1 MDFTEVYKHSGSG
14 SVAFSDGSHLILTA
28 IQDRLV
34 LRRADTFQIMQTWL
48 LDASV
53 TPTHAVTSAKAKGG
67 VPENVISHI
76 GFSCDSEYVMAA
88 SAKRGVVH
96 VYKVQDESWTAR
108 IESGAEG
115 RVHCFLPWNRDST
128 LFIGLIKAEW
138 APDGRTV
145 LCFSQ
150 WGLRVTVW
158 SLVTGTATYI
168 QFPLHPD
175 TGYTFRSDGRY
186 FVLAERHKSKDTVG
200 VYDTADS
207 YKLVRHFPLPT
218 SSLAS
223 LALSPT
229 GNHLAIWEG
238 PIEYKLYV
246 VSLMG
251 VIQGTFC
258 PDPDPGFG
266 IRRVAWHPSG
276 MFLAVGG
283 WDDKAN
289 PYSRSNMVCRR
300 YSRALGTYSCRCCYL
315 ARAIEMARSDRG
327 SRVFILCVVMGSLTS
342 PFFTK
347 GTPDERLQGPHSIAL
362 QRTDQTKPNPKSGA
376 VQLEWNKSGSLL
388 LIRFENSPTVV
399 HIFDFPSPE
408 QEFLPRLRTVL
419 LHSRPVLH
427 ARWNPDRKGSM
438 TLCCGAQ
445 SLYMWS
451 DEWLGE
457 SGVEEEMAECI
468 GVPAKNFETRDVKW
482 IPDGKGV
489 VLLDTRPDK
498 NVFCCAFEVQE
509 EDV

>member
-14 SVAFSDGSHLILTA
+14 SVSFSPGAHLILTA
-28 IQDRLV
+28 FHDRLV
-34 LRRADTFQIMQTWL
+34 LRRADTFQIMQTWA
-48 LDASV
+48 LDASA
-53 TPTHAVTSAKAKGG
+53 TPTQALTSTKTKG
-67 VPENVISHI
+67 VASLSSENAISHV
-76 GFSCDSEYVMAA
+76 GFSCDSEYVLAA
-88 SAKRGVVH
+88 SAKRGIVH
-96 VYKVQDESWTAR
+96 VYNIQDPSRIAR

-115 RVHCFLPWNRDST
+115 LS
-128 LFIGLIKAEW
+128 KAEW
-138 APDGRTV
+138 APDGRTI

-175 TGYTFRSDGRY
+175 TGYAFRADGRY
-186 FVLAERHKSKDTVG
+186 FVLAERHKSKDTLG

-246 VSLMG
+246 VSLAG
-251 VIQGTFC
+251 DIQGTFC
-258 PDPDPGFG
+258 PDSDPGFG
-266 IRRVAWHPSG
+266 IRRVAWHPTG

-283 WDDKAN
+283 WDDKIPILDLTWSVAATLEL
-289 PYSRSNMVCRR
+289 S
-300 YSRALGTYSCRCCYL
+300 
-315 ARAIEMARSDRG
+315 ARVPAGVTIWREPSKWQETTEGRG
-327 SRVFILCVVMGSLTS
+327 FISY
-342 PFFTK
+342 
-347 GTPDERLQGPHSIAL
+347 ERLQGPHSISL
-362 QRTDQTKPNPKSGA
+362 QRVDQTKPSPKSGT
-376 VQLEWNKSGSLL
+376 VQLEWNKNGCLL
-388 LIRFENSPTVV
+388 LVRFENSPTAV
-399 HIFDFPSPE
+399 HIFDFPSSE

-419 LHSRPVLH
+419 LHSRPVLQ
-427 ARWNPDRKGSM
+427 ARWNPDRKGSL
-438 TLCCGAQ
+438 TVCCGTK

-451 DEWLGE
+451 DEWVGE
-457 SGVEEEMAECI
+457 GGLEEEIAECV
-468 GVPAKNFETRDVKW
+468 GVPTKDFETRDVKW
-482 IPDGKGV
+482 TPDGKGV

-498 NVFCCAFEVQE
+498 NVFCCAFEVN